1 MHKRSLAIKNG
12 NKLGTIPCPNKRS
25 PFLAACILD
34 SEKNI
39 KNTKNIENRI
49 VKKYFFT
56 ENIRNLYFNLI
67 TYKILFI
74 KLENND

>member
-1 MHKRSLAIKNG
+1 
-12 NKLGTIPCPNKRS
+12 
-25 PFLAACILD
+25 LAACILD

-74 KLENND
+74 KLENNDWIIVILVKMVYNIYSY